1 MLSPAEINEL
11 RKDFPIFYQS
21 FYKKPSI
28 YLDNA
33 STTQKPIKVIHAID
47 SYYRAFNANV
57 HRGIHYIGQLATNA
71 MEESRDYICKYINAS
86 NSEEIIFTKG
96 TTESI
101 NLLASSIIDFVDNG
115 DEIILSEMEHHS
127 NIVPWQLLSLRKK
140 IHIKFIPIDEN
151 ACLNL
156 HSFEKLLNCRTK
168 FVAINH
174 ISNVLG
180 IINPIKKIIEMAHSK
195 GAWVFID
202 GGQALCHTKVDVREL
217 NVDFY
222 AFSAHKMY
230 GPTGVGVLYGKRK
243 FLKKFLPW
251 QGGGEMI
258 KEVSFER
265 TLYAE
270 LPFKLEAGS
279 PNISGII
286 AWKSALKFLEEI
298 GIERIQTYEKYC
310 INEVSKELKRNHN
323 ILLYAKDAPRASI
336 IAFNLLGIHSFDVG
350 CILDRM
356 GIFVRTGHHCA
367 QPLMHAL
374 NEVGVIRASFA
385 VYNTLNEAEQF
396 CKAIIKAYKILYGT

>member
-1 MLSPAEINEL
+1 MLSTAEIREL
-11 RKDFPIFYQS
+11 RKDFPILYQS
-21 FYKKPSI
+21 IYDKPYI

-33 STTQKPIKVIHAID
+33 STTQKPLRVMRAID
-47 SYYRAFNANV
+47 SYYRTFNANV
-57 HRGIHYIGQLATNA
+57 HRGIHYIGQLATKA
-71 MEESRDYICKYINAS
+71 MEESREYICKFINAS

-101 NLLASSIIDFVDNG
+101 NLLASSMNYFINNG
-115 DEIILSEMEHHS
+115 DEIIISEFEHHS
-127 NIVPWQLLSLRKK
+127 NIVPWQLLSRKK
-140 IHIKFIPIDEN
+140 NIHIRFIPIDEN
-151 ACLNL
+151 ACLSL
-156 HSFEKLLNCRTK
+156 RSFEKLLNSRTK
-168 FVAINH
+168 LVAINH
-174 ISNVLG
+174 ISNALG
-180 IINPIKKIIEMAHSK
+180 VVNPIKKIIEMAHSK

-202 GGQALCHTKVDVREL
+202 GSQVLSHIKIDVREL

-243 FLKKFLPW
+243 LLNKFLPW

-258 KEVSFER
+258 KEVSFDR

-286 AWKSALKFLEEI
+286 AWKSAIKFIEEI
-298 GIERIQTYEKYC
+298 GIERIQKYEKYC
-310 INEVSKELKRNHN
+310 INEVSKELKKNTN
-323 ILLYAKDAPRASI
+323 LLLYAKNAPRSAI

-356 GIFVRTGHHCA
+356 GISVRTGHHCA
-367 QPLMHAL
+367 MPLLNAL
-374 NEVGVIRASFA
+374 DEVGIIRASFA
-385 VYNTLNEAEQF
+385 IYNTLDEAEQF
-396 CKAIIKAYKILYGT
+396 CKAIIKASKILS

>member
-1 MLSPAEINEL
+1 MLSTTEINEL

-21 FYKKPSI
+21 IYDKPCI

-33 STTQKPIKVIHAID
+33 STTQKPLRVIHAID
-47 SYYRAFNANV
+47 SYYRTFNANV
-57 HRGIHYIGQLATNA
+57 HRGIHYIGQLATKA
-71 MEESRDYICKYINAS
+71 MEECREYICKFINAS
-86 NSEEIIFTKG
+86 SIEEIIFTKG

-101 NLLASSIIDFVDNG
+101 NLLAYSMNYFIDNE
-115 DEIILSEMEHHS
+115 DEVILSEFEHHS
-127 NIVPWQLLSLRKK
+127 NIVPWQFLAKK
-140 IHIKFIPIDEN
+140 KKLHIKFIPIDEN

-156 HSFEKLLNCRTK
+156 HYFEKLLTNRTK
-168 FVAINH
+168 LVAINH

-180 IINPIKKIIEMAHSK
+180 VVNPIKKIIKMAHSK
-195 GAWVFID
+195 GALVFID
-202 GGQALCHTKVDVREL
+202 GAQVLSHTKVDVREL

-230 GPTGVGVLYGKRK
+230 GPTGVGVLYGKK
-243 FLKKFLPW
+243 KILDKFLPW

-265 TLYAE
+265 TLYAK
-270 LPFKLEAGS
+270 LPLKLEAGS

-286 AWKSALKFLEEI
+286 AWKSALKFIEEI
-298 GIERIQTYEKYC
+298 GIEHIQIYEKYC
-310 INEVSKELKRNHN
+310 INEVSKELKKNSN
-323 ILLYAKDAPRASI
+323 ILLYAKDAPRSAI

-367 QPLMHAL
+367 QPLMNAL
-374 NEVGVIRASFA
+374 GEVGIIRASFA
-385 VYNTLNEAEQF
+385 IYNTLDEAEQL
-396 CKAIIKAYKILYGT
+396 CKAIIKVYKILS

>member
-1 MLSPAEINEL
+1 MLSTAEIREL

-21 FYKKPSI
+21 IYDKPCI

-33 STTQKPIKVIHAID
+33 STTQKPLKVMRAID
-47 SYYRAFNANV
+47 SYYRTFNANV
-57 HRGIHYIGQLATNA
+57 HRGVHYIGQLATKA
-71 MEESRDYICKYINAS
+71 MEESREYICKFINAS

-101 NLLASSIIDFVDNG
+101 NLLASSMNYFLNNG
-115 DEIILSEMEHHS
+115 DEIILSEFEHHS
-127 NIVPWQLLSLRKK
+127 NIVPWQLLSHKK
-140 IHIKFIPIDEN
+140 NIHIRFIPIDEN

-156 HSFEKLLNCRTK
+156 HSFKKLLNSRTK
-168 FVAINH
+168 LVAITH
-174 ISNVLG
+174 ISNALG
-180 IINPIKKIIEMAHSK
+180 VVNPIKKIIEMAHSK

-202 GGQALCHTKVDVREL
+202 GAQVLSHTKVDVREL

-230 GPTGVGVLYGKRK
+230 GPTGVGVLYGKK
-243 FLKKFLPW
+243 KILDKFLPW

-265 TLYAE
+265 TLYAG

-286 AWKSALKFLEEI
+286 AWKSALKFIEEI
-298 GIERIQTYEKYC
+298 GIERIQKYEKFC
-310 INEVSKELKRNHN
+310 INEVSKELKKN
-323 ILLYAKDAPRASI
+323 INFIVYAKNAPRSAI

-356 GIFVRTGHHCA
+356 GISVRTGHHCA
-367 QPLMHAL
+367 QPLMKAL
-374 NEVGVIRASFA
+374 DEIGIIRASFA
-385 VYNTLNEAEQF
+385 IYNTLDEAEQF
-396 CKAIIKAYKILYGT
+396 CKAIITAYKILS

>member
-1 MLSPAEINEL
+1 MLSTAEVSEL
-11 RKDFPIFYQS
+11 RKDFPIFYKS
-21 FYKKPSI
+21 DKPCI

-33 STTQKPIKVIHAID
+33 STTQKPLRVMHAID
-47 SYYRAFNANV
+47 AYYRTFNANV
-57 HRGIHYIGQLATNA
+57 HRGVHYIGKLATKA
-71 MEESRDYICKYINAS
+71 MEESREHICRFINAS
-86 NSEEIIFTKG
+86 NIEEIIFTKG

-101 NLLASSIIDFVDNG
+101 NLLANSMNYFLDNG
-115 DEIILSEMEHHS
+115 DEIILSELEHHS
-127 NIVPWQLLSLRKK
+127 NIVPWQMLSLRKNV
-140 IHIKFIPIDEN
+140 HIRIIPIDEN

-156 HSFEKLLNCRTK
+156 HYFEKLLNDRTRL
-168 FVAINH
+168 VAINH
-174 ISNVLG
+174 ISNALG
-180 IINPIKKIIEMAHSK
+180 VVNPIKKIIEMAHSK
-195 GAWVFID
+195 GAWVLID
-202 GGQALCHTKVDVREL
+202 GAQVLSHNKVDVREL

-243 FLKKFLPW
+243 LLEKFSPW

-265 TLYAE
+265 TLYAD

-286 AWKSALKFLEEI
+286 AWKSALKFLEDI
-298 GIERIQTYEKYC
+298 GIERIQKYEKYC
-310 INEVSKELKRNHN
+310 ITEVSKELKQNPN
-323 ILLYAKDAPRASI
+323 ILLYAKDAPRSAI

-356 GIFVRTGHHCA
+356 GIAVRTGHHCA

-374 NEVGVIRASFA
+374 DEVGTVRASFA
-385 VYNTLNEAEQF
+385 VYNTLDEAEQL
-396 CKAIIKAYKILYGT
+396 CKAIIKAYKILS